1 MLDCDYAGVDR
12 YCYQL
17 QLSDAAQ
24 ILGKIKVEFQTKL
37 TFREKIKME
46 FQEANLTP
54 SQASPAPPSATSRA

>member
-24 ILGKIKVEFQTKL
+24 ILGSIGIIVEFQTEL
-37 TFREKIKME
+37 TKME

>member
-24 ILGKIKVEFQTKL
+24 ILGSIGVEGISKWNFKRSL
-37 TFREKIKME
+37 LFRENIKME
-46 FQEANLTP
+46 FEEANLTP
-54 SQASPAPPSATSRA
+54 ISSLHKV